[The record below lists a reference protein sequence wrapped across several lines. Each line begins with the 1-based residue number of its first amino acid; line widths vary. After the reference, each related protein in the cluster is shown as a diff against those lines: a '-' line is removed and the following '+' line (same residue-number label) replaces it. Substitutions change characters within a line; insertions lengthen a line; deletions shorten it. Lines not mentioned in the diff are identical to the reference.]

1 MAPIGIGLAL
11 SLIGD
16 TTLYTV
22 LPNPEI
28 AAQAGLSLAVVGV
41 VLGLNRLIRLL
52 TNGVFGVVYDR
63 QPRRRLMLAG
73 MLVGGASTLMY
84 ALSQG
89 PTLILIGRVIWG
101 ASWSAMWIGAN
112 TIALD
117 ISDDSNRGRVTG
129 RLQMW
134 FYFAVAGSALVS
146 GVFAD
151 WLGYRGGLFL
161 AGGLSAVGFLLWF
174 FFLPETRSVR
184 KEPNV
189 PTLIIAPNPRFPWLY
204 LLATSLPLF
213 AMGFAFFGVINAT
226 NILWLAQFID
236 GGLQVG
242 RFLLPLATLSGAWM
256 AVRVLL
262 STLGAPVMGVLS
274 DMLNRRWGIM
284 AAALLLALA
293 GMAMMSQPQ
302 PASALSGAVVISLVT
317 GGISALSSAI
327 IGDRVSGQ
335 WYGRSTGLL
344 YTLRD
349 LGATIGPPIALGL
362 IPLIGLQL
370 VFQLTSAL
378 IAVAAL
384 AALWM
389 TFDEQRSRQLKTGQA
404 PVVYSPSPGEKQ

>member
-184 KEPNV
+184 KEPSV
-189 PTLIIAPNPRFPWLY
+189 TTLDTAPNPRFPWLY

-242 RFLLPLATLSGAWM
+242 RILLPLATLSGAWM

-262 STLGAPVMGVLS
+262 STLGAPVMGALS

-293 GMAMMSQPQ
+293 GMAMMSQPH
-302 PASALSGAVVISLVT
+302 PAIALSGAVLISLVT

-327 IGDRVSGQ
+327 IGDRVEGQ

-384 AALWM
+384 AAFWM
-389 TFDEQRSRQLKTGQA
+389 TFHEQRSRQLKTGQS

>member
-1 MAPIGIGLAL
+1 
-11 SLIGD
+11 
-16 TTLYTV
+16 
-22 LPNPEI
+22 
-28 AAQAGLSLAVVGV
+28 
-41 VLGLNRLIRLL
+41 
-52 TNGVFGVVYDR
+52 
-63 QPRRRLMLAG
+63 
-73 MLVGGASTLMY
+73 
-84 ALSQG
+84 
-89 PTLILIGRVIWG
+89 
-101 ASWSAMWIGAN
+101 
-112 TIALD
+112 
-117 ISDDSNRGRVTG
+117 
-129 RLQMW
+129 
-134 FYFAVAGSALVS
+134 
-146 GVFAD
+146 
-151 WLGYRGGLFL
+151 
-161 AGGLSAVGFLLWF
+161 
-174 FFLPETRSVR
+174 
-184 KEPNV
+184 
-189 PTLIIAPNPRFPWLY
+189 
-204 LLATSLPLF
+204 
-213 AMGFAFFGVINAT
+213 
-226 NILWLAQFID
+226 LAQFID

-262 STLGAPVMGVLS
+262 STLGAPVMGALS
-274 DMLNRRWGIM
+274 DLLKRRWGIM